1 MRIIDALHL
10 AGEWIQA
17 HEARRSDFIGAYAGG
32 SAAALGDG
40 DELPAGSDLD
50 VFAVLSDPPPMKPG
64 KFEYSGLLLEISYVA
79 ENQIFPAER
88 ALSDYHLAHS
98 LHLQRTLADPEGR
111 LGALQR
117 TVAENFARSEWLLR
131 RRDHALS
138 RVQSGLSSSN
148 PAASLPDRTLGWLF
162 PTGICTH
169 AVLVAALQNPTV
181 RLRYLKARQVLADEG
196 FSDVYERLLS
206 LSGFAEIAPSVA
218 HDLLARL
225 EPIYDRAAAAGRTPL
240 PYSSDV
246 SPQCRAVAIDS
257 LRPLIGRGDHREAMF
272 WILTGYARAMKILSL
287 DDPDGY
293 ERHLP
298 DFHAALAAVNRETD
312 AQVNAARRAV
322 LDFLPEL
329 ARVTDVIAARHCAS
343 ETPCAAAQKL
353 I

>member
-1 MRIIDALHL
+1 MRMNDALHL
-10 AGEWIQA
+10 AGKWILA
-17 HEARRSDFIGAYAGG
+17 HEARRPDFIGAYLGG
-32 SAAALGDG
+32 SEAALGDG

-64 KFEYSGLLLEISYVA
+64 KFEYGGLLLEVSYVA
-79 ENQIFPAER
+79 EGQIFPAGR

-98 LHLQRTLADPEGR
+98 LHLRRTLYDPEGR
-111 LGALQR
+111 LGTLQR
-117 TVAENFARSEWLLR
+117 KVAENFARREWLLR

-138 RVQSGLSSSN
+138 RVRNGLSAFN
-148 PAASLPDRTLGWLF
+148 PAAPLPDRTLGWLF

-196 FSDVYERLLS
+196 FSDVHERLLS
-206 LSGFAEIAPSVA
+206 LSGFAEAAPSIA
-218 HDLLARL
+218 RGLLSRL

-246 SPQCRAVAIDS
+246 SCQCRAVAIDS
-257 LRPLIGRGDHREAMF
+257 LRPLIERGDHREAMF

-293 ERHLP
+293 ELYLP
-298 DFHAALAAVNRETD
+298 DFLEVLAAVNRETD